1 GRQRPNI
8 EESTMFPVVTRTT
21 NHLIRPLV
29 VGLGTAALIASLTAC
44 GTERDVSLTSAGETT
59 PGGCVRSG
67 DASVC
72 IDENGGSVS
81 SGDSSVSVGPDGG
94 SVSSDGSS
102 VSVGPDGGNVS
113 SGDSSVSIGPDGGSV
128 SSDGSSAGPSSGPSA
143 SGTPSGAA
151 TYGDLG
157 PESGGGER
165 LGTFGATGQ
174 VALTGAVAQQG
185 SVTKASCKAQGDI
198 RTLTAA
204 LPRGGQLVVE
214 AKGPAIGTITVTT
227 ASGEW
232 TGEWLGNL
240 EDVVFLSPTSMR
252 LDGASLAGDG
262 TVTVSGI
269 FNC

>member
-1 GRQRPNI
+1 
-8 EESTMFPVVTRTT
+8 MTRTT

-44 GTERDVSLTSAGETT
+44 GTERDVSLTSVGEAT
-59 PGGCVRSG
+59 PGGCVSSG

-72 IDENGGSVS
+72 IDENGGSAS
-81 SGDSSVSVGPDGG
+81 AGDSSVSVGPDGG
-94 SVSSDGSS
+94 SASA
-102 VSVGPDGGNVS
+102 
-113 SGDSSVSIGPDGGSV
+113 GD
-128 SSDGSSAGPSSGPSA
+128 SSAGPSSGPSA

-151 TYGDLG
+151 TYRDPT

-174 VALTGAVAQQG
+174 VALIGAVAQQG
-185 SVTKASCKAQGDI
+185 SVTKGTCEARSDI
-198 RTLTAA
+198 RTLTAT
-204 LPRGGQLVVE
+204 LPRGGRLVVE
-214 AKGPAIGTITVTT
+214 ATGPAIGTITVAT

-232 TGEWLGNL
+232 TGEWVGNL